1 MANHTNQT
9 DMFSP
14 YILTSRAKIIE
25 EDPTN
30 RFSIGEAFLVKNRN
44 NTETVVVPESVLEIP
59 PPPPPPS
66 PPPQQVKAMPIS
78 RLEIKSEM
86 KKSKTATLA
95 SSAAAHPSDQSPINS
110 SNEAPSLQS
119 EAIAELQPATASQTM
134 DPAKYCKLCDIS
146 VTSEMHM
153 RLHLAGAKH
162 AKKLRQLGE
171 PPYTEEPHTLSQ
183 CIQDEAISIRPKMK
197 VHANVN
203 TNTNANANGNPT
215 DSVAAATSLIDYSVF
230 RTPSGQYYCQ
240 VCDLSV
246 TSEVTLSQHF
256 ASKRHLKTTKRK

>member
-1 MANHTNQT
+1 MIRITTVFFCIFHT
-9 DMFSP
+9 F
-14 YILTSRAKIIE
+14 RAKILE

-30 RFSIGEAFLVKNRN
+30 RFSIGEAFLVQNKN
-44 NTETVVVPESVLEIP
+44 NTETVIVPESVLET

-66 PPPQQVKAMPIS
+66 SPPPAPKPS
-78 RLEIKSEM
+78 SLE
-86 KKSKTATLA
+86 ATLECPKIEIIA
-95 SSAAAHPSDQSPINS
+95 PSLAKPSVNC
-110 SNEAPSLQS
+110 SNEAPPPQTEKVL
-119 EAIAELQPATASQTM
+119 ELQPVSTQSL

-171 PPYTEEPHTLSQ
+171 PPHTEEPHTISQ
-183 CIQDEAISIRPKMK
+183 CIQEDPISIRLAKAA
-197 VHANVN
+197 ANVN
-203 TNTNANANGNPT
+203 AVK
-215 DSVAAATSLIDYSVF
+215 SVAAAAGAAPLAAIATSHIDYSVF

>member
-1 MANHTNQT
+1 M
-9 DMFSP
+9 DLFGLLSP
-14 YILTSRAKIIE
+14 NFIRRAKIIE

-30 RFSIGEAFLVKNRN
+30 RFSIGEAFLVKSKN
-44 NTETVVVPESVLEIP
+44 NLETVVVPESVLETP
-59 PPPPPPS
+59 PPPPPPTPLS
-66 PPPQQVKAMPIS
+66 PPQPQ
-78 RLEIKSEM
+78 LENKSIPPSEILSA
-86 KKSKTATLA
+86 KDKLNKTAHSFDKSLNILNET
-95 SSAAAHPSDQSPINS
+95 AA
-110 SNEAPSLQS
+110 SLQS
-119 EAIAELQPATASQTM
+119 DVMSELQSTATASQSV
-134 DPAKYCKLCDIS
+134 DPSKYCKLCDIS

-171 PPYTEEPHTLSQ
+171 PPYTEEPPHTLSQ
-183 CIQDEAISIRPKMK
+183 CILDGSIQNRPKMK
-197 VHANVN
+197 AI
-203 TNTNANANGNPT
+203 TNGNAT
-215 DSVAAATSLIDYSVF
+215 EHSVGATTPLIDYSVF